1 MYILYRM
8 QLYMS
13 KEENTIYLILQYMDE
28 WELHMPFRMIVSF
41 VLLGGDWG
49 SSL

>member
-1 MYILYRM
+1 MLYRM

-28 WELHMPFRMIVSF
+28 WNSICLSV
-41 VLLGGDWG
+41 
-49 SSL
+49 